1 MPSAPPELEAALCE
15 GDPGRVETLIAAG
28 ADVRYRDDSGYTA
41 LIHGLHGR
49 DVARDDRLLDLL
61 RLLLANGVDPNAV
74 TSYHESA
81 LRVSSRLGRFDAVA
95 LLLDAGADRS
105 QLGWTPL
112 IEAVALRS
120 LDDVGALVAAGAPL
134 EDVDWWSRTAFLVA
148 VLKGDLDAARLL
160 AGAGANVNA
169 RGRVGQ
175 PALFFAIAGHHP
187 EAVRWL
193 LEIGHQVD
201 GADDYGTTP
210 LMQAVEH
217 DDLPCIEILLAA
229 GADVARADRGT
240 ALERASSRTAV
251 LRLLE
256 AGADPQQLSSAG
268 RRALLGLP
276 PDADA
281 GLLGCTADDYR
292 RAPTRRFGR
301 ANPERVDEPFWLGM
315 IRAGI
320 TASVAPGILDPES
333 EHAPRPV
340 FCAQRFGQSLT
351 FLPDGR
357 IVQIAGEHEDY
368 YDADFCIY
376 NDVFVHGPDGSIA
389 IYAYPE
395 ADFPPTDFHTA
406 TLVGDHIYVVGSLG
420 YTGTRRFGET
430 PLYRLD
436 VRSLRMERLAATGRA
451 PGWIFSHRA
460 ILVGPHEIQ
469 ISGGKIAREADGR
482 EAHEASTDS
491 FVLDV
496 ARLRWRR
503 EPAPLTSARRT

>member
-1 MPSAPPELEAALCE
+1 MPSAPTELQAALHD
-15 GDPGRVETLIAAG
+15 GDPRKVEALIAAG
-28 ADVRYRDDSGYTA
+28 ADVRYRDENGYTA
-41 LIHGLHGR
+41 LIDCVHGR

-61 RLLLANGVDPNAV
+61 RLLLANGVDASAV

-95 LLLDAGADRS
+95 LLLDAGADPS

-120 LDDVGALVAAGAPL
+120 LDDVRALVGAGAAL
-134 EDVDWWSRTAFLVA
+134 EDVDWSSRTAFLVA
-148 VLKGDLDAARLL
+148 LLKGDLDAARLL

-187 EAVRWL
+187 DVLRWL
-193 LEIGHQVD
+193 LETGHDVD
-201 GADDYGTTP
+201 GTDDYGTTP
-210 LMQAVEH
+210 LMEAVEN
-217 DDLPCIEILLAA
+217 DDLACIEILLAA
-229 GADVARADRGT
+229 GADVARADGET
-240 ALERASSRTAV
+240 ALKRAPTRAIV

-256 AGADPQQLSSAG
+256 SGADPQELSSGG

-276 PDADA
+276 PDGDA
-281 GLLGCTADDYR
+281 GLLACTADDFR
-292 RAPTRRFGR
+292 RARTRRFGTT
-301 ANPERVDEPFWLGM
+301 NPERIDEPFWLGM

-320 TASVAPGILDPES
+320 CAYSGARLFEPARQHGSP
-333 EHAPRPV
+333 PV
-340 FCAQRFGQSLT
+340 WCADRFGQSLT

-357 IVQIAGEHEDY
+357 ILQIAGEHEDY
-368 YDADFCIY
+368 YDPDFCIY
-376 NDVFVHGPDGSIA
+376 NDVFVHAPDGSIA
-389 IYAYPE
+389 IYGYPE

-420 YTGTRRFGET
+420 YSGTRRFGET

-436 VRSLRMERLAATGRA
+436 VRSLRMERLAATGPA
-451 PGWIFSHRA
+451 PGWIFKHRA

-469 ISGGKIAREADGR
+469 ISSGEIATEANGR
-482 EAHEASTDS
+482 EANAPNTDT

-503 EPAPLTSARRT
+503 